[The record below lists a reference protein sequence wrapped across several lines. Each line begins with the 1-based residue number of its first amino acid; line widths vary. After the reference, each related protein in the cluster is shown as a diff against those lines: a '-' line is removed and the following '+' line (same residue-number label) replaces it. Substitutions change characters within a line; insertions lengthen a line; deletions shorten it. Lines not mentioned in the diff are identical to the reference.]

1 MLGRFFCGTNIS
13 ENLHFSRL
21 KGVRWIYEI
30 ENGLD
35 EGWSVRKPK
44 NEWLEGP
51 SVDILLYCTISI
63 DSAVTRHKARGHGRI
78 PSPVPSHSPPGWR
91 PLVNQKNGLFKTYL
105 RLWVMFNVLYFN
117 SRWLTGQW
125 EIYLGCRKSQG
136 KVSWYLILVTEIWG
150 NWLDAVSIWIQFI
163 VSPEILGVVK
173 AFGGFWQNCK
183 LEWSVSKFVSPMTG
197 PRPAEF

>member
-63 DSAVTRHKARGHGRI
+63 DSAWGVTCDQMDDI
-78 PSPVPSHSPPGWR
+78 LTTS
-91 PLVNQKNGLFKTYL
+91 
-105 RLWVMFNVLYFN
+105 NVGVT
-117 SRWLTGQW
+117 WD
-125 EIYLGCRKSQG
+125 
-136 KVSWYLILVTEIWG
+136 KV
-150 NWLDAVSIWIQFI
+150 
-163 VSPEILGVVK
+163 
-173 AFGGFWQNCK
+173 
-183 LEWSVSKFVSPMTG
+183 
-197 PRPAEF
+197 